1 MGADLERNDQ
11 NNNII
16 PDTTYNNVT
25 TYTEY
30 FGLKRLSTASTVM
43 SLKNRFMVNT
53 SMKYKIFEKLKARVT
68 VSTMSTRNVKR
79 KVGLTTRKFKRQPR

>member
-79 KVGLTTRKFKRQPR
+79 KVGLTTRKFERQPR

>member
-1 MGADLERNDQ
+1 MTA
-11 NNNII
+11 
-16 PDTTYNNVT
+16 DTTYNNDI

-30 FGLKRLSTASTVM
+30 FGLKRLLTASTVM

>member
-1 MGADLERNDQ
+1 MF
-11 NNNII
+11 
-16 PDTTYNNVT
+16 PDINYNNDI

-53 SMKYKIFEKLKARVT
+53 SMKYKIFEKVK
-68 VSTMSTRNVKR
+68 STCDGEHDEHEECEEESGFNHA
-79 KVGLTTRKFKRQPR
+79 QI

>member
-1 MGADLERNDQ
+1 MIAD
-11 NNNII
+11 I
-16 PDTTYNNVT
+16 TYNNDI